1 MHSSY
6 RSHDSTSCHVTARD
20 ISRFHSVIF
29 CTAHRYSVKS
39 KLSNLESKNTS
50 FVNISSSLHLM
61 LLLMA
66 SACSLTLI
74 VLSISAMGKSVQSMG
89 HAL

>member
-1 MHSSY
+1 MHSY
-6 RSHDSTSCHVTARD
+6 RSHDSTSCHVTALD

-29 CTAHRYSVKS
+29 FTGHRYNVKS

-61 LLLMA
+61 LLLLND
-66 SACSLTLI
+66 CFI
-74 VLSISAMGKSVQSMG
+74 YFGDGKIAQSMG

>member
-1 MHSSY
+1 MHSY

-29 CTAHRYSVKS
+29 CTGHRYNVKS

-50 FVNISSSLHLM
+50 FVNNSSSLHLM

-66 SACSLTLI
+66 SACSLPFI
-74 VLSISAMGKSVQSMG
+74 VFWSR
-89 HAL
+89 ALKM

>member
-1 MHSSY
+1 MPSY
-6 RSHDSTSCHVTARD
+6 RANDNTSCHITTSD

-29 CTAHRYSVKS
+29 CTGHRYNVKS

-66 SACSLTLI
+66 SACSLTLFF
-74 VLSISAMGKSVQSMG
+74 G

>member
-1 MHSSY
+1 MHSY

-29 CTAHRYSVKS
+29 GTAHRYSVKS
-39 KLSNLESKNTS
+39 RLSNLESKNTS

-61 LLLMA
+61 LLFN
-66 SACSLTLI
+66 
-74 VLSISAMGKSVQSMG
+74 GKRLFTDFDCFIYFADGKIVQSMG

>member
-1 MHSSY
+1 MHSY

-29 CTAHRYSVKS
+29 CTGHRYNVKS

-50 FVNISSSLHLM
+50 FVNISSPSPFD
-61 LLLMA
+61 A
-66 SACSLTLI
+66 VI
-74 VLSISAMGKSVQSMG
+74 NGKRLFIDFDCFIYFADGKIVQSMG

>member
-1 MHSSY
+1 MHSY

-29 CTAHRYSVKS
+29 CTAHRYNVKS

-50 FVNISSSLHLM
+50 FVNI
-61 LLLMA
+61 
-66 SACSLTLI
+66 
-74 VLSISAMGKSVQSMG
+74 
-89 HAL
+89 